1 MAIKIIQKQNDCI
14 GCGACA
20 AIAPND
26 WKLDGDKAVLVD
38 GNCDGEMTCSKTV
51 EAAGANQDA
60 ANACPVKCI
69 IIEEA

>member
-1 MAIKIIQKQNDCI
+1 MTVTIIQNHNDCI

-26 WKLDGDKAVLVD
+26 WKLDGDKAILVD
-38 GNCDGEMTCSKTV
+38 GDCNGEKVCSKTADDV
-51 EAAGANQDA
+51 GANQDA

>member
-1 MAIKIIQKQNDCI
+1 MTVKITQKLNECI

-26 WKLDGDKAVLVD
+26 WKLDGDKAVLVGGKCNGD
-38 GNCDGEMTCSKTV
+38 NVCSKT
-51 EAAGANQDA
+51 ADGAGANQDA

-69 IIEEA
+69 IIEKE

>member
-1 MAIKIIQKQNDCI
+1 MAIKIIQKHNDCI

-38 GNCDGEMTCSKTV
+38 GNCDGEMTCTKSV
-51 EAAGANQDA
+51 AEAGANQDA

-69 IIEEA
+69 IIEEE

>member
-1 MAIKIIQKQNDCI
+1 MAVKIIQKQNDCI

-26 WKLDGDKAVLVD
+26 WKLDGDKAVLV
-38 GNCDGEMTCSKTV
+38 GATCDSENVYSKTV
-51 EAAGANQDA
+51 PEAGANQDA

>member
-38 GNCDGEMTCSKTV
+38 GKCDEKMVCSKTV
-51 EAAGANQDA
+51 EEVGANQDA